1 MTFQPPNANAALV
14 SVEGL
19 NVHVP
24 TAAGYHP
31 VVNDVSFELAP
42 GATLGVVGE
51 SGSGKSMLALALL
64 RLTPPQARI
73 GARRLVVGGIDIPSA
88 GEKTLAQRLRG
99 QAVTCVFQDP
109 MTSLNPVYSIGHQ
122 LIGVMRVHRRIARKE
137 ATERALDLLH
147 RVGIAD
153 PARRFHHYPHQFSGG
168 QRQRIMIAMAL
179 VNRPQLLIADE
190 PTTALDVTVQRQI
203 LDLLQSLQ
211 DEMGMGLLM
220 ISHDLAAIAQICE
233 RVMVM
238 KDGQIVERGNGREI
252 FRRPQ
257 HRYTQRLVSCLPR
270 PFGELV
276 SDAPPPAS
284 SSAPMAVKLSD
295 VSCRFPLGGG
305 FWRAKGFIDAVSHV
319 SLELRKGESLALV
332 GTSGSGKSTLAKLL
346 TGQQRPTAG
355 KIELLGREVGGY
367 ARLALSQR
375 IQPIFQDPYSSLNPR
390 RTVGEIIR
398 YPLDLHQRGA
408 AGRQSKVEEMMAN
421 VGLDP
426 AVFLHR
432 YPNQLSGGQRQRVAI
447 ARALILEPDI
457 VVCDEPTSALDV
469 SIQMQ
474 ILQLLADLRR
484 RLGLTYLFVT
494 HNLHTVPYVADR
506 VAVMHKGRLVEVGP
520 VADVLTRPQH
530 DYTRRL
536 LNSVLTIDEADGER
550 NSMIHRASSY

>member
-51 SGSGKSMLALALL
+51 SGSGKSMLALSLL

-88 GEKTLAQRLRG
+88 SEKTLAQRLRG

-190 PTTALDVTVQRQI
+190 LTTALDVTVQRQI

-305 FWRAKGFIDAVSHV
+305 LWRAKGFIDAVSHV

-375 IQPIFQDPYSSLNPR
+375 IQPIFQDTYSSLNPR